1 MKNALLIVKVW
12 VLVFIHIF
20 IQVESSI
27 EDIRRR
33 KKEAGMEEKKGKV
46 QLKILQERTRELQR
60 EVEKDIS
67 QRYKGRTVMISGI

>member
-1 MKNALLIVKVW
+1 MHSLLIGKVR
-12 VLVFIHIF
+12 VLVFIRIF

-33 KKEAGMEEKKGKV
+33 KEEAGLEEKKGKV

>member
-1 MKNALLIVKVW
+1 
-12 VLVFIHIF
+12 
-20 IQVESSI
+20 VESSI

-33 KKEAGMEEKKGKV
+33 KEEAGLEEKKGKV

-67 QRYKGRTVMISGI
+67 QRYKGRTVIISGI

>member
-1 MKNALLIVKVW
+1 M
-12 VLVFIHIF
+12 
-20 IQVESSI
+20 ESSI

-33 KKEAGMEEKKGKV
+33 KEEAGLEEKKGKV

-67 QRYKGRTVMISGI
+67 QRYKGRTVIISGI

>member
-1 MKNALLIVKVW
+1 MHSLLIGKVR
-12 VLVFIHIF
+12 VLVFIRIF

>member
-1 MKNALLIVKVW
+1 MHSLLIGKVW
-12 VLVFIHIF
+12 VLVFILIF